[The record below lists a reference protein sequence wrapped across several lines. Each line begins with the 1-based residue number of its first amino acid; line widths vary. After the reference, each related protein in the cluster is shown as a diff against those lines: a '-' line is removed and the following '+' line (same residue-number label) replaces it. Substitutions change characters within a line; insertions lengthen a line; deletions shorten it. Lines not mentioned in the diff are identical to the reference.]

1 MRQHSTELPPN
12 FASARERWGATTWN
26 TQPMA
31 ELDGVPVTLEAMQ
44 ALALTNYGHF
54 TSMRVEDFRVRGLD
68 LHLKRLRRDC
78 QALFDTDLDTERVRH
93 LVRQAIAG
101 RADAIV
107 ARVTVYDPT
116 LELGRPGK
124 AASPKV
130 LVTTRP
136 AVAVPQ
142 PPMRVQTTGYERD
155 LPAVKHVG
163 LLGLLYQRR
172 SAQLAGFDDTLFVDN
187 RSMVSEGGTWNL
199 GLVAADG
206 TLIWPKADVLP
217 GVTLELLSQVY
228 DGPVTTQPVRI
239 EDLSGMQLAFAT
251 NAAFGVRAIH
261 VIDDTALPVAE
272 NILADLQDRYV
283 AIEGDTL

>member
-1 MRQHSTELPPN
+1 
-12 FASARERWGATTWN
+12 
-26 TQPMA
+26 MA

-54 TSMRVEDFRVRGLD
+54 TSMRVEDLRVRGLD

-78 QALFDTDLDTERVRH
+78 QALFDADLDPERVRH

-142 PPMRVQTTGYERD
+142 PPMRVQSTTYERD
-155 LPAVKHVG
+155 LPAVKHTG

-172 SAQLAGFDDTLFVDN
+172 IAQLAGFDDTLFVDN
-187 RSMVSEGGTWNL
+187 CSMLSEGGTWNL
-199 GLVAADG
+199 GLVASDG

-217 GVTLELLSQVY
+217 GVTLDLLSRVY
-228 DGPVTTQPVRI
+228 EGPVITQPVRI

-261 VIDDTALPVAE
+261 VVDDTALPVAE

-283 AIEGDTL
+283 AIEGDVL